1 MYILNQEGSVFPVLW
16 TCPFLLITLLFF
28 YSENID
34 NIIIYMYNIII
45 IYKFYILND
54 KGTNLIYK

>member
-1 MYILNQEGSVFPVLW
+1 MIFPLFKRNISSGIKVFMILFAVICMY
-16 TCPFLLITLLFF
+16 TT
-28 YSENID
+28 
-34 NIIIYMYNIII
+34 IIIYMYNIII

>member
-1 MYILNQEGSVFPVLW
+1 MYILNQKGSVFLILQ